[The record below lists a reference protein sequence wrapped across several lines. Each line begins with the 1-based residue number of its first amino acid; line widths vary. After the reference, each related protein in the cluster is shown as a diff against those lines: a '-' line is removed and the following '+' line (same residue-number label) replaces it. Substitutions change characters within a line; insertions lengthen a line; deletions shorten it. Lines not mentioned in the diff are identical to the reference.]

1 MSAPRRRFSRE
12 FKVEAV
18 SQIVDGGRP
27 VAQVARGDTKVEA
40 VFPSIRAGVA
50 GDSRRRWLLDLHR

>member
-1 MSAPRRRFSRE
+1 MSATRRRFSRE

-18 SQIVDGGRP
+18 RQIVDGGRR
-27 VAQVARGDTKVEA
+27 VAQGDTKVEA